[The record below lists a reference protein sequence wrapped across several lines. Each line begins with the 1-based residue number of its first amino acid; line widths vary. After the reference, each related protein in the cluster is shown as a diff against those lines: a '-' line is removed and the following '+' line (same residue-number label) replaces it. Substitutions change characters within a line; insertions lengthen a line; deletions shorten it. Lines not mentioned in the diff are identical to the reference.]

1 MHVHSIDLFNLFF
14 HMVEP
19 KLTAAQR
26 IVPEWKDYDAEIK
39 NLMNRVQDQEHEEE
53 VIDDTLSVSESNF
66 NSESKADGSHD
77 ETKHT
82 EL

>member
-1 MHVHSIDLFNLFF
+1 MQLNCL
-14 HMVEP
+14 EP

-39 NLMNRVQDQEHEEE
+39 NLLNRVQDQEHDDA
-53 VIDDTLSVSESNF
+53 IDAASTES
-66 NSESKADGSHD
+66 SQQKIPTKSKSIPDGSD
-77 ETKHT
+77 DGSKHT

>member
-1 MHVHSIDLFNLFF
+1 MYLKFI
-14 HMVEP
+14 EP

-39 NLMNRVQDQEHEEE
+39 NLLNRVQDQEHDEQVIESVATEEE
-53 VIDDTLSVSESNF
+53 KAE
-66 NSESKADGSHD
+66 NSESASKSED
-77 ETKHT
+77 EAKHT

>member
-1 MHVHSIDLFNLFF
+1 MFCQFL
-14 HMVEP
+14 EP

-39 NLMNRVQDQEHEEE
+39 NLLNRVQDQEHEEE
-53 VIDDTLSVSESNF
+53 IIEPVESIPSETEPKSTTDESDDT
-66 NSESKADGSHD
+66 A
-77 ETKHT
+77 KHT